1 MNDNVKNNILV
12 SENIRQK
19 ELTVLEYFDVYNY
32 HHHHYQYVYHSRVYN
47 DDKYMHRNIP
57 ELLVFFV

>member
-1 MNDNVKNNILV
+1 MKDNPKNNTLL

-19 ELTVLEYFDVYNY
+19 ILRILEYFDAYIC
-32 HHHHYQYVYHSRVYN
+32 HHYQPKN

-57 ELLVFFV
+57 EFLDFFV

>member
-1 MNDNVKNNILV
+1 M

-19 ELTVLEYFDVYNY
+19 QLTVLEYFDAYIY
-32 HHHHYQYVYHSRVYN
+32 HHHHYQYIYHSRVYN